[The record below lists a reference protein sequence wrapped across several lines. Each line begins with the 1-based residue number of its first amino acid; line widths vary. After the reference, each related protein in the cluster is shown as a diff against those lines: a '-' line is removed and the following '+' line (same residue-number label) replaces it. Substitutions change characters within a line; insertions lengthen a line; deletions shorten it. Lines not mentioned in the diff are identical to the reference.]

1 MTRKRQQFS
10 LAQVNRL
17 LLGIALCLIWLT
29 GISHA
34 DNSRDALFDALKK
47 APNEAEVEVIENE
60 IWRSWLEA
68 APSPDLQSKL
78 ETAMR
83 LRGQYDFQGAR
94 DLLDEVIAE
103 APDYSEG
110 WNQRAFVLFLQGNYE
125 ASLEDIDRTLDL
137 EPRHFGALSGKAMIF
152 ITQGRVKLGQ
162 ETLRQAVEIHPYL
175 KERSML
181 IAPKGVDL

>member
-1 MTRKRQQFS
+1 MIGTRNLFLPKRFA
-10 LAQVNRL
+10 LFLPGLV
-17 LLGIALCLIWLT
+17 LGLVWFTVA
-29 GISHA
+29 SYA
-34 DNSRDALFDALKK
+34 ENARDALFDALKN
-47 APNEAEVEVIENE
+47 APSEAEAEVIEND

-68 APSPDLQSKL
+68 APSPNLQAKL

-83 LRGQYDFQGAR
+83 MRGQYDFQGAR

-103 APDYSEG
+103 APDYAEG

-125 ASLEDIDRTLDL
+125 ASLEDIDKTLAL

-152 ITQGRVKLGQ
+152 MTLGRVKLGQ